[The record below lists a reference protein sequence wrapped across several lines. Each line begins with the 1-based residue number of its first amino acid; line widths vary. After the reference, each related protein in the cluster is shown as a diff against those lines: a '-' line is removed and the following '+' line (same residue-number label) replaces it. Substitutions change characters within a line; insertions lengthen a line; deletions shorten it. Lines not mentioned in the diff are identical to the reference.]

1 MNRAQRLEAIKG
13 ILEEATSPVSGSYL
27 AELFGVSRQTIVQ
40 DVALLRNQGF
50 EIVSTPSGYFLD
62 KVKKIREIIAVR
74 HTKEEVFDELLAI
87 VEAGGKVL
95 DVMID
100 HPLYGELK
108 GSIGVAS
115 NEEVMRFVSM
125 LESSGQEPLLSL
137 TRGFHL
143 HTIEA
148 DNEETLKRIKE
159 TLRKLGFLFL
169 G

>member
-1 MNRAQRLEAIKG
+1 MNRCFLLTYMLYTATIRYVLTTKVQMNRAQRLEAIKG

-100 HPLYGELK
+100 HPLYGSLKAALEL
-108 GSIGVAS
+108 
-115 NEEVMRFVSM
+115 
-125 LESSGQEPLLSL
+125 LQ
-137 TRGFHL
+137 
-143 HTIEA
+143 
-148 DNEETLKRIKE
+148 
-159 TLRKLGFLFL
+159 RKK
-169 G
+169 

>member
-1 MNRAQRLEAIKG
+1 
-13 ILEEATSPVSGSYL
+13 
-27 AELFGVSRQTIVQ
+27 
-40 DVALLRNQGF
+40 
-50 EIVSTPSGYFLD
+50 
-62 KVKKIREIIAVR
+62 
-74 HTKEEVFDELLAI
+74 
-87 VEAGGKVL
+87 
-95 DVMID
+95 MID

-115 NEEVMRFVSM
+115 KEEVMRFVSM